1 MAENEDDVPDR
12 KSKNIVDPSANIL
25 EDSFFD
31 SLSEIEDGIGK
42 VDFTKLGE
50 DGVDSLKDI
59 FNTPKPKPKEEKK
72 EEDSKKM
79 SSFSA
84 LPTSPVKP
92 DRESKES
99 NMNNKK
105 QLESLGFDS
114 EDDPTANQFKEIWEH
129 MNAPDT
135 SEYRLM
141 VFRMEPQMIKGV
153 KISGFLE
160 AFHLPIT
167 IPSIIEQVG
176 QKYGGGKFQIRIVD
190 GTGKYVK
197 SKMFEISGFP
207 KLPMPEELNKA
218 KPEELQEPTNKHQ
231 EEAEQDDGGEL
242 DDEFD
247 FDPTPRR
254 RLKPIGS
261 RYSSLRRN
269 SFQRHEED
277 PFPPLYS
284 DHQPLRSS
292 FRREEPRED
301 FEKTARDLEDKILNK
316 VETKFDKLI
325 DTLKGSEK
333 KQDSMFNPDVVKA
346 FAPVVVSWLESK
358 GSKDAAAAGQF
369 GEVNKQVVGLVQGM
383 QDLVRMTDKA
393 KEDFAEKER
402 RERELNRSQLLDHQ
416 QKMEERFLK
425 QQQMADE
432 RHQRML
438 LEMKGAFESKQN
450 QSASTEA
457 GLRLEYEKMREDFRL
472 REEKQREETRS
483 REERLR
489 DEQRARDEDTRRRE
503 DERREQQRKDEERW
517 REELHHRDDEARK
530 REAAFQDTLRQREID
545 SIRESKN
552 RETEIMERFRA
563 LENQKGDMQGKLLE
577 QVYST
582 NMNNRESQL
591 QMDLAIAKLNSE
603 TEAKMLQAKA
613 QMELEKLRHQT
624 QMHMSKVKH
633 DLDTFENRKD
643 SDPLDSAMQDYLK
656 RRLQID
662 MIKELNMDVDED
674 EIPGNSTSAM
684 MKNMMGVALQ
694 KVFEM
699 VMGGGIAPSGKLP
712 ASSGARP
719 VSPNPQ
725 PTKPTS
731 NPSSEQED
739 DVDDIGQDDID
750 ETEVEEEDNFE
761 EGSEPAPELDPMQ
774 EIPRVANFFEY
785 LKGAIES
792 KTVTYEEAANEA
804 NLRLSPPIVDFLKQ
818 VEDSSLIINQLQPL
832 LMSVCGPEL
841 TAFYFEASTV
851 EWMNKMLMVM
861 RGEKIEEEKTEKVKT
876 EKVKTEKV
884 KTEKVKTEKV
894 KTEEPKEPKPESKTE
909 AKETPAPP
917 SSESSTEPTEKVVAK
932 RKKKEKA
939 SEPSNS

>member
-1 MAENEDDVPDR
+1 MSENDDDIPQG
-12 KSKNIVDPSANIL
+12 KPKNVVDPNANLL

-50 DGVDSLKDI
+50 DGVDSLGEI
-59 FNTPKPKPKEEKK
+59 FNTPKPKPKEFKK

-79 SSFSA
+79 SFSA

-92 DRESKES
+92 TKEDKES
-99 NMNNKK
+99 TMNNKK

-207 KLPMPEELNKA
+207 KLPMPEELKA
-218 KPEELQEPTNKHQ
+218 KPEEPEPTTNKQRHQ
-231 EEAEQDDGGEL
+231 HEEENENDSGDDNGDLE
-242 DDEFD
+242 DEFD
-247 FDPTPRR
+247 FDPTPKR

-261 RYSSLRRN
+261 RYSSLRRDR
-269 SFQRHEED
+269 FHDDE
-277 PFPPLYS
+277 PFPPLYDHQPMRPY

-292 FRREEPRED
+292 FRREEPPPAPKED
-301 FEKTARDLEDKILNK
+301 FGKTARELEDKILNK

-325 DTLKGSEK
+325 DTLKGAEK
-333 KQDSMFNPDVVKA
+333 KPDSLFNPDVVKA

-383 QDLVRMTDKA
+383 QDLVRMTDKT

-402 RERELNRSQLLDHQ
+402 REREASRSQLLEHQ

-438 LEMKGAFESKQN
+438 LDMKGAFENKQS

-457 GLRLEYEKMREDFRL
+457 NLRLEYEKMREDFRL
-472 REEKQREETRS
+472 REEKQREETRA

-489 DEQRARDEDTRRRE
+489 DEQRARDEEIRRRE

-517 REELHHRDDEARK
+517 REELHRRDEEARK
-530 REAAFQDTLRQREID
+530 REAAFQDALRQREID
-545 SIRESKN
+545 SIKESKN
-552 RETEIMERFRA
+552 RESEIMDRFRG
-563 LENQKGDMQGKLLE
+563 LEQQKVDMQTKLLE
-577 QVYST
+577 QVYSS
-582 NMNNRESQL
+582 NINNRENQL
-591 QMDLAIAKLNSE
+591 QMDLAVAKLNSE

-633 DLDTFENRKD
+633 DLDSFENRKD
-643 SDPLDSAMQDYLK
+643 SDPLDAAMQDYLK

-662 MIKELNMDVDED
+662 MIKELNMDVDEG
-674 EIPGNSTSAM
+674 EIPGNSTTDM

-699 VMGGGIAPSGKLP
+699 VVGGGMAAPGKLP
-712 ASSGARP
+712 PSGARP
-719 VSPNPQ
+719 VSPTPQ
-725 PTKPTS
+725 QPKPVT
-731 NPSSEQED
+731 NPSPTPTQDEEEMDEDADNEVDEGSEEDTTEGGDVETSEQEPE
-739 DVDDIGQDDID
+739 Q
-750 ETEVEEEDNFE
+750 
-761 EGSEPAPELDPMQ
+761 ELDPMQ

-792 KTVTYEEAANEA
+792 KSVSYEEAAKEA

-818 VEDSSLIINQLQPL
+818 VDDSSLIIKQLQPL

-841 TAFYFEASTV
+841 TSFYFEVSTV

-861 RGEKIEEEKTEKVKT
+861 RGEEIKEESVVSEPPKVGPDTSKVEKPIEKPAE
-876 EKVKTEKV
+876 
-884 KTEKVKTEKV
+884 
-894 KTEEPKEPKPESKTE
+894 KPESK
-909 AKETPAPP
+909 
-917 SSESSTEPTEKVVAK
+917 
-932 RKKKEKA
+932 RKKKSKA

>member
-1 MAENEDDVPDR
+1 MAENEDDVPDG
-12 KSKNIVDPSANIL
+12 KSKNVIDPGANIL

-79 SSFSA
+79 SSFST

-92 DRESKES
+92 PKEDKES
-99 NMNNKK
+99 TMNNKK
-105 QLESLGFDS
+105 QLESIGFDS
-114 EDDPTANQFKEIWEH
+114 EEDPTANQFKEIWEH

-167 IPSIIEQVG
+167 IPAIIEQVG

-207 KLPMPEELNKA
+207 KLPMPEELTR
-218 KPEELQEPTNKHQ
+218 KPEEPQEPTKNSHQ
-231 EEAEQDDGGEL
+231 SPDEESEDGGDLE
-242 DDEFD
+242 DEFD
-247 FDPTPRR
+247 FDPTPKRR
-254 RLKPIGS
+254 IKPIGS
-261 RYSSLRRN
+261 RYSSLRRDR
-269 SFQRHEED
+269 FHDED
-277 PFPPLYS
+277 PFPPLY
-284 DHQPLRSS
+284 DHQPLRPS
-292 FRREEPRED
+292 FRREEPKED
-301 FEKTARDLEDKILNK
+301 FGKTARELEDKILNK
-316 VETKFDKLI
+316 VESKFDKLI

-333 KQDSMFNPDVVKA
+333 KSDSLFNPDVVKA

-358 GSKDAAAAGQF
+358 GSKDVAAAGQF

-383 QDLVRMTDKA
+383 QDLVRMTDKT

-402 RERELNRSQLLDHQ
+402 REREANRNQLLDHQ

-432 RHQRML
+432 RHQKML
-438 LEMKGAFESKQN
+438 MEMKGAFEHKQN

-472 REEKQREETRS
+472 REEKQREDVRA

-489 DEQRARDEDTRRRE
+489 DEQRIRDEDIRRRE

-517 REELHHRDDEARK
+517 REELRHRDEEARK
-530 REAAFQDTLRQREID
+530 REATFQDTLRQREID
-545 SIRESKN
+545 SIKESKT
-552 RETEIMERFRA
+552 RETEIMDRFRS
-563 LENQKGDMQGKLLE
+563 LENQKVDMQGKLLE

-643 SDPLDSAMQDYLK
+643 SDPLDGAMQDYLK

-674 EIPGNSTSAM
+674 EVPGNSTSAM

-699 VMGGGIAPSGKLP
+699 VMGGGGGGAAPTGKLP
-712 ASSGARP
+712 TSSGARP
-719 VSPNPQ
+719 VSPTPQ
-725 PTKPTS
+725 QPKAT
-731 NPSSEQED
+731 NPSPTPAQED
-739 DVDDIGQDDID
+739 DTDEEVDENIDDVD
-750 ETEVEEEDNFE
+750 EDTSDDTET
-761 EGSEPAPELDPMQ
+761 SEPEQELDPMQ
-774 EIPRVANFFEY
+774 EIPRVASFFEY

-818 VEDSSLIINQLQPL
+818 VDDSSLIINQLQPL

-841 TAFYFEASTV
+841 TAFYFETTTV

-861 RGEKIEEEKTEKVKT
+861 RGEVIVEKVEVAVET
-876 EKVKTEKV
+876 
-884 KTEKVKTEKV
+884 
-894 KTEEPKEPKPESKTE
+894 PKPE
-909 AKETPAPP
+909 AKEKPAAKPTPAPAAP
-917 SSESSTEPTEKVVAK
+917 ASETPKVEKPVEKVDK
-932 RKKKEKA
+932 RKKKAKA

>member
-1 MAENEDDVPDR
+1 MTENEDDIPDG
-12 KSKNIVDPSANIL
+12 KAKNVTDPSANIL

-79 SSFSA
+79 SSFSP

-92 DRESKES
+92 VKENKES
-99 NMNNKK
+99 TMNNKK

-114 EDDPTANQFKEIWEH
+114 EEDPTANQFKEIWEH

-167 IPSIIEQVG
+167 IPAIIEQVG

-218 KPEELQEPTNKHQ
+218 KPEESQETNKHHHEQ
-231 EEAEQDDGGEL
+231 ETEQDEGNEL

-247 FDPTPRR
+247 FDPTPKRR
-254 RLKPIGS
+254 IKPIGS
-261 RYSSLRRN
+261 RYSSFRRDR
-269 SFQRHEED
+269 FQDED
-277 PFPPLYS
+277 PFPPLY
-284 DHQPLRSS
+284 DHQPLRPS
-292 FRREEPRED
+292 FRREEPKED
-301 FEKTARDLEDKILNK
+301 FGKTARDLEDKILNK
-316 VETKFDKLI
+316 VESKFDKLI

-333 KQDSMFNPDVVKA
+333 KSDSMFNPDVVKA

-358 GSKDAAAAGQF
+358 GSKDVAAAGQF

-383 QDLVRMTDKA
+383 QDLVRMTDKT

-402 RERELNRSQLLDHQ
+402 REREANRSQLLEHQ

-432 RHQRML
+432 RHQKML
-438 LEMKGAFESKQN
+438 LEMKGAFENKQS

-457 GLRLEYEKMREDFRL
+457 NLRLEYEKMREDFRL

-517 REELHHRDDEARK
+517 REELHRRDEEARK
-530 REAAFQDTLRQREID
+530 REAAFQDALRQREID
-545 SIRESKN
+545 SIKESKN
-552 RETEIMERFRA
+552 RESEIMDRFRG
-563 LENQKGDMQGKLLE
+563 LEQQKVDMQTKLLE

-582 NMNNRESQL
+582 NINNRENQL

-643 SDPLDSAMQDYLK
+643 SDPLDAAMQDYLK

-662 MIKELNMDVDED
+662 MIKELNMDVDEGD
-674 EIPGNSTSAM
+674 VPGNSTTDM

-699 VMGGGIAPSGKLP
+699 VVGGGGMASPGKLP
-712 ASSGARP
+712 PSGARP
-719 VSPNPQ
+719 VSPTPQ
-725 PTKPTS
+725 PKTP
-731 NPSSEQED
+731 NPSTAPSQD
-739 DVDDIGQDDID
+739 DVDDEVDEEDNDNEENEDTD
-750 ETEVEEEDNFE
+750 ETESQEVE
-761 EGSEPAPELDPMQ
+761 SQEPEQELDPMQ
-774 EIPRVANFFEY
+774 EIPRVASFFEY

-818 VEDSSLIINQLQPL
+818 VDDSSLIINQLQPL
-832 LMSVCGPEL
+832 LMSVCGPVL
-841 TAFYFEASTV
+841 TSFYFEATTV

-861 RGEKIEEEKTEKVKT
+861 RGEVVVEKVETVQPQEKAPKPEVKETSQAAPEASKTENSAA
-876 EKVKTEKV
+876 
-884 KTEKVKTEKV
+884 
-894 KTEEPKEPKPESKTE
+894 KPESK
-909 AKETPAPP
+909 
-917 SSESSTEPTEKVVAK
+917 
-932 RKKKEKA
+932 RKKKSKA
-939 SEPSNS
+939 SDPSNS